1 VTDETPGVDRTDL
14 LSASMTVRSFDDLS
28 SPPADLPE
36 RSTGLTFA
44 PDSGED
50 GDDATALDADV
61 TYDLVPSAAL
71 EHVAEFAGQQLS
83 FEFAIPGAVE
93 DAVAS
98 HLTAPEAPWN
108 QPRYVDPAADIS
120 DPGHRGVLAD
130 RYDAIGDPAPSNT
143 LVALR
148 DVPGGEH
155 RLTANGAELA
165 PHSETVDVG
174 GSGDTAIETGTA
186 AEADP
191 ESGGVTTA
199 GAGAEIPLVAGGDA
213 TKLVVDPADSDDEL
227 TDLAVEDDFAG
238 RLYDAP
244 LSGPDAVYVHRG
256 GAYTTEV
263 RDADDAVGAFRVDP
277 AAVAATL
284 DEEGDSDDTGDD
296 GPGEGQGGGQDED
309 GGDGGPGNAVRGL
322 AQALAAIVEA
332 ARRAAERAES
342 GDRGQADTNLDAVAT
357 RLGLARAAD
366 NRFAQL
372 DRRAEQAK
380 NAEKL

>member
-14 LSASMTVRSFDDLS
+14 LPASMTVRSFDDLS

-213 TKLVVDPADSDDEL
+213 TKLAVDPADSDDEL